1 MDMVSHRPNLGV
13 VGVIG
18 TVMSAANRAEAASL
32 QDAFRTG
39 FLLFIRHRRCL
50 VQCKNPA
57 RC

>member
-39 FLLFIRHRRCL
+39 FLAPVGHGRCL
-50 VQCKNPA
+50 VQRRNSA